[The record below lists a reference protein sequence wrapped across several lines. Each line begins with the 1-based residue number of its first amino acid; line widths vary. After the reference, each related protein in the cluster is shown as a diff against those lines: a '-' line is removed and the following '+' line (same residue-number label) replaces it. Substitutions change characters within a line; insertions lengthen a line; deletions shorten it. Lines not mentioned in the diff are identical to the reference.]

1 MTGTPDSSAQKE
13 GSCFL
18 PALAQST
25 LPLTATTTT
34 TKPKHNTTQQQPS
47 QLRRFNGEAGQAL
60 VEEPDADVFVFCR
73 VDADCGAIP
82 DGPNGE
88 TAELNAG
95 DVLNIRYAHIAH
107 LVEGGQVHLI

>member
-1 MTGTPDSSAQKE
+1 MTI
-13 GSCFL
+13 
-18 PALAQST
+18 LACPSHTHARTRNTHNHQHIKTHKKTQNT
-25 LPLTATTTT
+25 LNNATQRAT
-34 TKPKHNTTQQQPS
+34 
-47 QLRRFNGEAGQAL
+47 QLRRFNGEADQAL

-73 VDADCGAIP
+73 VDRDCGQVA

-88 TAELNAG
+88 TAELSAG